1 MSAPPDA
8 DRSHRLPWRGEQEP
22 APPPVN
28 PVVSG
33 APELYP
39 HHMLSAA
46 RASSYIRLGSQGGS
60 HTSRRPPRHDG
71 RNQGRT
77 DTDGR
82 HASRAQELPIMV
94 ERIGLIY
101 KIDIHTC
108 RRLPA
113 ASGPLVFRLKVPI
126 SRAEFG
132 RIFGTHR
139 WHDRAFCVVPG
150 VQGRTTLTSSGVRLA
165 RELGFDGVS
174 WRDGVVPAIRDAH
187 AGLRRAA
194 PVPIRSPVLLC
205 RNQILQCTNPAI

>member
-1 MSAPPDA
+1 
-8 DRSHRLPWRGEQEP
+8 
-22 APPPVN
+22 
-28 PVVSG
+28 
-33 APELYP
+33 
-39 HHMLSAA
+39 
-46 RASSYIRLGSQGGS
+46 
-60 HTSRRPPRHDG
+60 
-71 RNQGRT
+71 
-77 DTDGR
+77 
-82 HASRAQELPIMV
+82 MV

-174 WRDGVVPAIRDAH
+174 WRDGVVPAIARRCIRT
-187 AGLRRAA
+187 LCRAA

-205 RNQILQCTNPAI
+205 RNQILQWTNPAI